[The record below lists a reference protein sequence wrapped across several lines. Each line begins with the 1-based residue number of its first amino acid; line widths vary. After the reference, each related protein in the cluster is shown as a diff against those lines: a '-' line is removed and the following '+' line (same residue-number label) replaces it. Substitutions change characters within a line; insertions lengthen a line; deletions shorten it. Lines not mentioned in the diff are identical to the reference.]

1 MKNVAANEILRDDFC
16 LSLYHEQSKHY
27 KYGRQ

>member
-1 MKNVAANEILRDDFC
+1 MKNVVANEILRDDFC
-16 LSLYHEQSKHY
+16 LSLYSEQSKHN